1 MLNLRSVIAA
11 TAVTFAL
18 AAPALA
24 QNISLELSDRQA
36 MMIDTGGRV
45 SRMDV
50 TAKGHKVL
58 MQYATPVRVG
68 TIFYMS
74 GGKLYT
80 AHDRPMASGRS
91 LHDVLVQTN

>member
-1 MLNLRSVIAA
+1 MIRLRSIVAA

-18 AAPALA
+18 AAPAIA

-50 TAKGHKVL
+50 GAKGHKML
-58 MQYATPVRVG
+58 MKYAHPLHAG

-74 GGKLYT
+74 GGKLYM
-80 AHDRPMASGRS
+80 AQDRPMNGKM
-91 LHDVLVQTN
+91 LHDLLVQTF

>member
-1 MLNLRSVIAA
+1 MTKLRSVIAA
-11 TAVTFAL
+11 AAVTLAL
-18 AAPALA
+18 AAPAFA

-50 TAKGHKVL
+50 GASGHKTI
-58 MQYATPVRVG
+58 MRYATPVHAG

-74 GGKLYT
+74 GGKLYM
-80 AHDRPMASGRS
+80 AQDRPMTGGRS
-91 LHDVLVQTN
+91 LHDLLVQTN